1 MGVSMFA
8 YYLELAFRSLRRSRA
23 LTALMILAVALG
35 IGASMTTLTVLHV
48 LSGDP
53 LPERSGSI
61 YLPRMDPRDLSHAE
75 DTKLPVQVTWIDGMR
90 LLKDRRADRQ
100 ALMVGGTVPVQSDDQ
115 AMDPFIEHARYTTAD
130 FFPMF
135 AVPFRYG
142 QPWSDAEDE
151 SRAHVA
157 VIGADLN
164 DRLFGGTNSVGRTIR
179 ANGADLRIIGVL
191 DVWRPVPHFYDIY
204 TGSFSGSEGVFVP
217 LSTARALEMGRDGG
231 ISCWGEGSTA
241 ENEMERA
248 SCTWLQYW
256 VQLDSAAHLEA
267 YRRYLDGYAHE
278 QAALG
283 RFQRPQHPEVIGLLA
298 FLEEQKVVPS
308 DVRLQVWLALGFFVV
323 CLVNTVG
330 LMLAKFMRRAG
341 EVGVRRAL
349 GASRRSVFAQLLTEA
364 GLIGVAGG
372 VGGLILAWA
381 GLALVRRQPDA
392 FARLAHLDLA
402 MLVATLLLSVIA
414 TLIAG
419 LLPAWRACS
428 ITPALQLKS
437 Q

>member
-1 MGVSMFA
+1 MFG
-8 YYLELAFRSLRRSRA
+8 YYLELAFRSLKRSRA
-23 LTALMILAVALG
+23 LTALMIFAVALG

-53 LPERSGSI
+53 LPGRSGSI
-61 YLPRMDPRDLSHAE
+61 YMPRLDPRNVSHTE
-75 DTKLPVQVTWIDGMR
+75 DTKLPIQVTWTDGMR
-90 LLKDRRADRQ
+90 LLQDRRADRQ
-100 ALMVGGTVPVQSDDQ
+100 ALMVGGTVPIQPDDQ
-115 AMDPFIEHARYTTAD
+115 AVDPFMEHSRYTTAD
-130 FFPMF
+130 FFAMF
-135 AVPFRYG
+135 DTPFRYG
-142 QPWSDAEDE
+142 QPWSPAEDE
-151 SRAHVA
+151 SRARVA

-164 DRLFGGTNSVGRTIR
+164 DRLFGGANSVGRTIR
-179 ANGADLRIIGVL
+179 VNGADLRIAGVL
-191 DVWRPVPHFYDIY
+191 DVWRPVPHFYDIH

-217 LSTARALEMGRDGG
+217 LSTSRALSMTRDGG
-231 ISCWGEGSTA
+231 ITCWGDGSTA
-241 ENEMERA
+241 EADMERA
-248 SCTWLQYW
+248 SCIWLQYW
-256 VQLDSAAHLEA
+256 VQLDSAAHVEA

-283 RFQRPQHPEVIGLLA
+283 RFARAQHPELTGLLD
-298 FLEEQKVVPS
+298 FLNEQKVVPS

-392 FARLAHLDLA
+392 FARLAHLDMT
-402 MLVATLLLSVIA
+402 MLLATLLLSVIA

-428 ITPALQLKS
+428 VTPALQLKS